1 MKTAKTYRLI
11 SLGVLFIG
19 LLLISDTFLLPL
31 KEIVEIKADGHIS
44 RSRTS
49 VHHSYTTYFIISESN
64 HTYNVTEDIWAGTT
78 IGKPF
83 VIFRSFIFHKPVKLS
98 WCEEDNCY
106 IQNIG
111 TMNKTIFSYLT
122 LAFLVAWPL
131 LHFLKLV
138 NTTGKKY
145 GTWNYLAPILAAATF
160 VFYLVY

>member
-11 SLGVLFIG
+11 SWGVLFIG
-19 LLLISDTFLLPL
+19 LLLIADTFLLPQ
-31 KEIVEIKADGHIS
+31 KQIVEIKSDGHIA

-49 VHHSYTTYFIISESN
+49 VHHSYTTYFIVSESN

-83 VIFRSFIFHKPVKLS
+83 TIYRSFIFHKPVKLL
-98 WCEEDNCY
+98 WCEESSCY
-106 IQNIG
+106 SQPIG
-111 TMNKTIFSYLT
+111 TMNSTWLSYLT

-138 NTTGKKY
+138 NITGKKY
-145 GTWNYLAPILAAATF
+145 ETWNYLAPILAAATF